1 MEHML
6 DFVNAILEEYD
17 TYMLSRDMDA
27 AEYKTYSKVPCHN
40 FLPIHFQTHVCETKD
55 EIAAVLSMFPG
66 YETYTD
72 VYDKSG
78 LLTDK
83 VC

>member
-27 AEYKTYSKVPCHN
+27 AEYKT
-40 FLPIHFQTHVCETKD
+40 
-55 EIAAVLSMFPG
+55 
-66 YETYTD
+66 
-72 VYDKSG
+72 
-78 LLTDK
+78 
-83 VC
+83 